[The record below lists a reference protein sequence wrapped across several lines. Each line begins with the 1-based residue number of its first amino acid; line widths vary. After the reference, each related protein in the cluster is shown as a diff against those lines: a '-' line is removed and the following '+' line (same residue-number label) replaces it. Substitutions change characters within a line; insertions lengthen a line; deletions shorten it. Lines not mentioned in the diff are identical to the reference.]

1 MLETLCCTCMSHW
14 WQDLMTILNLSCWVC
29 FLGFQTHHPFSEIHV
44 HVLGK
49 FITPIVNEVPFF
61 AFCWVEYSNFSYVS
75 FLAQTCQ
82 PLCSWPADSAHETH
96 GYAINFVPVGPGF
109 QAASNDSHTTDSLP
123 CFCSDQ
129 NCLEGRI
136 ILCCCWV
143 WFICPRKQPCSW
155 ASDFR

>member
-1 MLETLCCTCMSHW
+1 MYVTLVTRPDDDSEFKLLSLLSWISNPPSFLWDTCTCIG
-14 WQDLMTILNLSCWVC
+14 QVY
-29 FLGFQTHHPFSEIHV
+29 HPNCEWS
-44 HVLGK
+44 
-49 FITPIVNEVPFF
+49 TFF

-75 FLAQTCQ
+75 FLAQTCK
-82 PLCSWPADSAHETH
+82 PLRSWPADSAHETH

-155 ASDFR
+155 ASDFQ